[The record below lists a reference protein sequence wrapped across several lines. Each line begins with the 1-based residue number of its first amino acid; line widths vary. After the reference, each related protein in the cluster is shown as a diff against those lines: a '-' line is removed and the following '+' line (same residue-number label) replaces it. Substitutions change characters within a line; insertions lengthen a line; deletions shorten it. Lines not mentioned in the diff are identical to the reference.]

1 MFNDVKAWA
10 QYRSPW
16 NERLTKIYFP
26 LSGTLTVL
34 NVFDGLVLRAWDF
47 LNSRE
52 ADFPQGD
59 SRWRWTAQEA
69 LARLCF
75 CGGDNV
81 PHSQK
86 PGKCVEKSQSWVQ
99 SHPDPHGQEPVDRN
113 DVSTL
118 RTVWCCP
125 HQVEWGKQLENH
137 PICEKKTCARWPPS
151 TCSLPEYGSSVGF
164 NHTSTN
170 RTLHTQHDTC
180 PYTHI

>member
-1 MFNDVKAWA
+1 MFENQYSIHHVTNFQKMMFNDVKAWA

-59 SRWRWTAQEA
+59 SLWRWTAQEA

-81 PHSQK
+81 PHSRK
-86 PGKCVEKSQSWVQ
+86 PGKCVKKESNLNSKLPRPSRTRTCWSQWCINPENCVMLSSPSRVRQTTWKSSYLRKKNLRKVAAKHLFSAWVW
-99 SHPDPHGQEPVDRN
+99 
-113 DVSTL
+113 L
-118 RTVWCCP
+118 
-125 HQVEWGKQLENH
+125 
-137 PICEKKTCARWPPS
+137 
-151 TCSLPEYGSSVGF
+151 
-164 NHTSTN
+164 
-170 RTLHTQHDTC
+170 
-180 PYTHI
+180 